1 MSYYWVRVALD
12 VPLEAVFDYRVPISV
27 QVVRGQRVI
36 VPFGAQKQII
46 GVVTAVLTETDIPPE
61 KQKDIIQVLDDL
73 PPFSERWLALCEFAA
88 KYYLR
93 PIGEVILPVLP
104 PPLRKVASYMG
115 KTATSPV
122 ERLDKK
128 AHNKQQK
135 LEKALKR
142 QAKQTKSIEQVSGQ
156 AVESVAGTR
165 IVNVDESGDNVVLAN
180 SAITLNEEQQSALD
194 SIVNTREYKT
204 ILLHGI
210 TGSGKT
216 EVYLHAI
223 AQKLAEGKQVIFLVP
238 EINLTPQFARLLE
251 QRFVPLYGEKA
262 IAIMHSG
269 LSDGERLQAWIYMQR
284 QETKIILGT
293 RMSIFAPLENLGL
306 IVVDEEH
313 DASYKQQDG
322 LRYSARDLAVWR
334 AHQLQIPVVLG
345 SATPSLE
352 TWQQTVNQR
361 YTKLSLTQ
369 RAKATTL
376 PNIRLIN
383 IKKMRLNQGLSPDL
397 ISAIDERLQ
406 RGEQSMIYLNRRGF
420 APVLRCSA
428 CSWTSTCVR
437 CSVHTVMHQSSG
449 QAPTLQCHHCGYT
462 SRIPLTCPDCGNQDL
477 SALGYG
483 TQRIEE
489 VLGNLFPQAS
499 IQRIDADSTRLK
511 GSAEKLFEYVHS
523 GDVDIIVGTQM
534 LAKGHDFKR
543 LSLVGVL
550 NADMMLFSGDFRAPE
565 RLFAQLMQ
573 VAGRAGRHLPDS
585 EVLLQTEFPEHHLY
599 QSLVHHDYE
608 QFVANALEE
617 RQIAGLPPFAYH
629 VLISAQAKELRD
641 ALDFLKTIVADARQ
655 TLAAYIEDIRIY
667 DPIPLKIVRVANIE
681 RAQLLIEADS
691 RPVLHRFMSV
701 WLQRVYHH
709 FRNHKVKY
717 FVEVDPLEI

>member
-1 MSYYWVRVALD
+1 MNNYWVRVALD
-12 VPLEAVFDYRVPISV
+12 VPLEAVFDYRVPSTM

-46 GVVTAVLTETDIPPE
+46 GVVTEVLTETDIPVE
-61 KQKDIIQVLDDL
+61 KQKDLIQVLDDL
-73 PPFSERWLALCEFAA
+73 PPFSEQWLALCEFAA

-104 PPLRKVASYMG
+104 PPLRKVAAYMG

-128 AHNKQQK
+128 EHNKQIKQ
-135 LEKALKR
+135 EKARKR
-142 QAKQTKSIEQVSGQ
+142 QEKLLKTAQLAQEEVEATVNFT
-156 AVESVAGTR
+156 AVEKEDVSARENQTIILNAEQKEAVNA
-165 IVNVDESGDNVVLAN
+165 IVGIE
-180 SAITLNEEQQSALD
+180 
-194 SIVNTREYKT
+194 EYKT
-204 ILLHGI
+204 FLLHGI

-223 AQKLAEGKQVIFLVP
+223 AEVLSKGKQVIFLVP
-238 EINLTPQFARLLE
+238 EINLTPQFARLLAE
-251 QRFVPLYGEKA
+251 RFTPTYGENA
-262 IAIMHSG
+262 VAIMHSG
-269 LSDGERLQAWIYMQR
+269 LSDGERLQAWIHMQR

-352 TWQQTVNQR
+352 SWQQTINQR
-361 YTKLSLTQ
+361 YIKLSLTQ

-376 PNIRLIN
+376 PVIRLVN
-383 IKKMRLNQGLSPDL
+383 TKKMRLNQGLSPDL

-420 APVLRCSA
+420 APVLRCSS
-428 CSWTSTCVR
+428 CSWTSECVR
-437 CSVHTVMHQSSG
+437 CSVHTVMHQSLG
-449 QAPTLQCHHCGYT
+449 QPPTLQCHHCGYT
-462 SRIPLTCPDCGNQDL
+462 SRIPLKCPDCGNQDL

-489 VLGNLFPQAS
+489 VLGSLFPQAKV
-499 IQRIDADSTRLK
+499 QRIDADSTRLK
-511 GSAEKLFEYVHS
+511 GSAEQLFENVHS
-523 GDVDIIVGTQM
+523 GEVDIIVGTQM

-550 NADMMLFSGDFRAPE
+550 NADMMLFSGDFRASE

-585 EVLLQTEFPEHHLY
+585 EVLLQTEFPDHNLY
-599 QSLVHHDYE
+599 QSLINHDYK
-608 QFVANALEE
+608 QFVANALDE
-617 RQIAGLPPFAYH
+617 RQMAGLPPFAHH
-629 VLISAQAKELRD
+629 VLISAQARELNE
-641 ALDFLKTIVADARQ
+641 ALEFLKAIINDAKQ
-655 TLAAYIEDIRIY
+655 ELSAYLEGVRIY

-691 RPVLHRFMSV
+691 RIALHRFMNI
-701 WLQRVYHH
+701 WLYRVYHY
-709 FRNHKVKY
+709 FRNHRVKY

>member
-12 VPLEAVFDYRVPISV
+12 VPLEAVFDYRVPTSV
-27 QVVRGQRVI
+27 QVLRGQRVI

-73 PPFSERWLALCEFAA
+73 PPFSEKWLALCEFAA

-104 PPLRKVASYMG
+104 PPLRKVASYTG

-128 AHNKQQK
+128 AHNQQLK
-135 LEKALKR
+135 REKARKR
-142 QAKQTKSIEQVSGQ
+142 QAKLAKTSHADDGVKESATDGITVMADSAAVSA
-156 AVESVAGTR
+156 AV
-165 IVNVDESGDNVVLAN
+165 
-180 SAITLNEEQQSALD
+180 SAITLNSEQQAAVD
-194 SIVNTREYKT
+194 TIIQAQEYRT

-223 AQKLAEGKQVIFLVP
+223 AEKLAAGKQVIFLVP
-238 EINLTPQFARLLE
+238 EINLTPQFARLLVE
-251 QRFVPLYGEKA
+251 RFVPLYGEHA
-262 IAIMHSG
+262 VAIMHSG
-269 LSDGERLQAWIYMQR
+269 LSDGERLQAWVHMQR

-293 RMSIFAPLENLGL
+293 RMSIFAPLEHLGL

-352 TWQQTVNQR
+352 SWQQTISQK

-376 PNIRLIN
+376 PMIRLIN
-383 IKKMRLNQGLSPDL
+383 TKKMRLNQGLSPDL

-406 RGEQSMIYLNRRGF
+406 RGEQSMVYLNRRGF
-420 APVLRCSA
+420 APVLRCGS
-428 CSWTSTCVR
+428 CSWTSECVR
-437 CSVHTVMHQSSG
+437 CSVHMVMHQSLG
-449 QAPTLQCHHCGYT
+449 QPPTLQCHHCGYT
-462 SRIPLTCPDCGNQDL
+462 TRIPLKCPDCGDQDL
-477 SALGYG
+477 GALGYG
-483 TQRIEE
+483 TQRVEE
-489 VLGNLFPQAS
+489 VLGQLFPQAT

-511 GSAEKLFEYVHS
+511 GSAEKLFNQVHH

-573 VAGRAGRHLPDS
+573 VSGRAGRHLPDS
-585 EVLLQTEFPEHHLY
+585 EVLLQTEFPDHPLY
-599 QSLVHHDYE
+599 QALVQHDYE
-608 QFVANALEE
+608 QFVSHALEE
-617 RQIAGLPPFAYH
+617 RQMAGLPPFAYH
-629 VLISAQAKELRD
+629 VLVSAQARELND
-641 ALDFLKTIVADARQ
+641 ALSFLKTIVEMAHQELADY
-655 TLAAYIEDIRIY
+655 LGGIRIY

-691 RPVLHRFMSV
+691 RPILHRFMAV
-701 WLQRVYHH
+701 WLQRVYQQC
-709 FRNHKVKY
+709 RNNKVKY

>member
-12 VPLEAVFDYRVPISV
+12 VPLEAVFDYRVPIAMP
-27 QVVRGQRVI
+27 VVRGQRVI

-73 PPFSERWLALCEFAA
+73 PPFSEGWLALCEFAA

-128 AHNKQQK
+128 EHNKQQK
-135 LEKALKR
+135 LEKARKR
-142 QAKQTKSIEQVSGQ
+142 QVKQANAIEQVAEQ
-156 AVESVAGTR
+156 AIAHVPEGVAKA
-165 IVNVDESGDNVVLAN
+165 IV
-180 SAITLNEEQQSALD
+180 LNEEQQSALD

-223 AQKLAEGKQVIFLVP
+223 AQTLAAGKQVIFLVP

-269 LSDGERLQAWIYMQR
+269 LSDGERLQAWVHMQR

-293 RMSIFAPLENLGL
+293 RMSIFAPLEHLGL

-334 AHQLQIPVVLG
+334 AHQLDIPVVLG

-352 TWQQTVNQR
+352 TWQQTINQR

-376 PNIRLIN
+376 PTIRLIN
-383 IKKMRLNQGLSPDL
+383 TKKMRLNQGLSPDL
-397 ISAIDERLQ
+397 VSAIDERLQ

-437 CSVHTVMHQSSG
+437 CSVHTVMHQSLG

-462 SRIPLTCPDCGNQDL
+462 SRIPWKCPDCGNQDL

-511 GSAEKLFEYVHS
+511 GSAEKLFEHVHS

-550 NADMMLFSGDFRAPE
+550 NADMMLFSGDFRSPE

-629 VLISAQAKELRD
+629 VLISAQAKELKD
-641 ALDFLKTIVADARQ
+641 ALDFLKTIVADAKQ
-655 TLAAYIEDIRIY
+655 ALAAYIQDIRIY

-709 FRNHKVKY
+709 FRRHNVKY